1 MDKEWILLANAS
13 RARLYRRETNK
24 GLLTELEDFV
34 HPGARQMDRD
44 AAGDRAGHVETG
56 HGESGRGSTQ
66 LESRTDFR
74 EKAHEQ
80 FARELANHIDAA
92 LLQHQC
98 KSWVLIAS
106 NPFLGALKAHL
117 SQNAKKALRSSVASD
132 LSSFNGPDL
141 MRRVNEALQLPA
153 GVP

>member
-13 RARLYRRETNK
+13 RARLYRREAKT

-34 HPGARQMDRD
+34 YPGARQMDRD
-44 AAGDRAGHVETG
+44 IAADRSGHVEKGQGDSG
-56 HGESGRGSTQ
+56 HGSTQ
-66 LESRTDFR
+66 LEPRTSHR

-80 FARELANHIDAA
+80 FARELGSHIDAA

-106 NPFLGALKAHL
+106 NPFLGALKAQL
-117 SQNAKKALRSSVASD
+117 SQNAKKAMRNSVPSD
-132 LSSFNGPDL
+132 LTNYSGQDL
-141 MRRVNEALQLPA
+141 VRRVNEALQLPA